1 MNFDFFVHRLA
12 QTVKAMIS
20 AGILL
25 TYALQFYIVIDVMWP
40 TVNSTLGPFKF
51 PILAECTFRSSL
63 VLVTCKYYEFSMYV
77 LINFTNIYLVLN
89 ILVV

>member
-1 MNFDFFVHRLA
+1 MQFFNASVGVLYSKRQVFFIYRLA

-25 TYALQFYIVIDVMWP
+25 TYALQFYIVIDIMWP
-40 TVNSTLGPFKF
+40 SIHSTLGPFKF

-63 VLVTCKYYEFSMYV
+63 VLVTCEY
-77 LINFTNIYLVLN
+77 LI
-89 ILVV
+89 